1 MTVLEWWG
9 GLLMVVGALLSLS
22 AAVGI
27 VVLPDVAA
35 RLQAATKPQ
44 VAGLLLIVVGAAPF
58 LTTWTAFGL
67 LALVALFQMV
77 TAPVLAQLLARGAYR
92 AGALSLDRLVV
103 DELHPS
109 ERADPAADE
118 PSPEE

>member
-1 MTVLEWWG
+1 VTVLEWCGAVAMLLG
-9 GLLMVVGALLSLS
+9 GLLSLS

-44 VAGLLLIVVGAAPF
+44 VAGLLLVVVGAAPF
-58 LTTWTAFGL
+58 LTTWSALSL
-67 LALVALFQMV
+67 LALVALFQLV
-77 TAPVLAQLLARGAYR
+77 TAPVLAQLLARAAYR
-92 AGALSLDRLVV
+92 SGSLRHDQLVI

-109 ERADPAADE
+109 ERADPPPGQ
-118 PSPEE
+118 PS